1 MQCVALLLCTVR
13 GSIDAFRISD
23 VFTSRGFPERLAQ
36 LATMSSKHGTVSIAA
51 GNFAFVHV
59 GAGERDVYVPRPV
72 LDAVGGLKTGQ
83 RVAFEAVNG
92 PLGPVATKVTRSL

>member
-1 MQCVALLLCTVR
+1 
-13 GSIDAFRISD
+13 
-23 VFTSRGFPERLAQ
+23 
-36 LATMSSKHGTVSIAA
+36 MSSKQGTVTLAP
-51 GNFAFVHV
+51 GHFAFVHV